1 MIRRWILGFCFL
13 LAMVSAKAVSLDGIS
28 IESPKEQIVVFV
40 DGQQVCK
47 PTFSCFVANL
57 HGGSYRVEVYAAGRG
72 GRFGKENLLFDE
84 RVYCSVMEVKEI
96 VIESSGRPGQGSGH
110 RPGQGHR
117 PGHPDRPGHR
127 PDEFNPHH
135 PVMSNSSFEQ
145 FMSSLKKQPFESDRN
160 ALLDNALIS
169 SYFTTDQCIRL
180 LEFYTFD
187 SERKPFLK
195 KIYPKIADK
204 ANFFRAL
211 DKLTFSSDKEEIN
224 QFIKRYHE
232 SNN

>member
-1 MIRRWILGFCFL
+1 MIRRWLLGFCFL

-57 HGGSYRVEVYAAGRG
+57 HGGSYRVEVYAARRG
-72 GRFGKENLLFDE
+72 GRFQKENLLFDE
-84 RVYCSVMEVKEI
+84 RVYCSAMEVKEI
-96 VIESSGRPGQGSGH
+96 VIESGRPGHGS
-110 RPGQGHR
+110 
-117 PGHPDRPGHR
+117 
-127 PDEFNPHH
+127 DEFNPHH
-135 PVMSNSSFEQ
+135 PVMSNRSFEQ

-224 QFIKRYHE
+224 QFIKKYHE
-232 SNN
+232 NNN